1 MLKSFCSYLLIFI
14 SFIFPKTSS
23 FGQTPTTV
31 FLATAKT
38 KTTVLRQ
45 EGFINTLKST
55 PYKLPFVEKIN
66 AQTETDRFQLQ
77 RQQFQTR
84 VSFNGWEEMKQEK
97 KWKQAN
103 ISVEEADKN
112 VLFQDALLD
121 RYALLLDY
129 RAAFKTLNLYQ
140 KIYLVFKDKRDVY
153 QKMAKLS
160 TNFDIEDLI
169 KAEENVYQYQQKI
182 AETEN
187 AIRLMQQFSQ
197 RLLDAKDAVLLDTTN
212 WIPLSKMRD
221 FVANL
226 SKTPTNNALLS
237 QQEAKI
243 GLAQANYDVEKAT
256 TKKIV
261 DYAQMK
267 YGARPT
273 TNLQTEFSIGLG
285 FVVPYRGSSKT
296 VLKRLSFKQLE
307 EKNKLEDI
315 RENLDL
321 QLFSEQQALD
331 IILKEHDLVSQQIND
346 NQTLYAL
353 DHYAQIQG
361 SSPIVLLRMQE
372 LVLQRQARLLDLERE
387 AFVKYIKLL
396 YTTGKLAALPLQN
409 YLSANF
415 DQF

>member
-1 MLKSFCSYLLIFI
+1 MLKSFCFYPLLFTLLIA
-14 SFIFPKTSS
+14 SKTLS

-38 KTTVLRQ
+38 KATILRQ
-45 EGFINTLKST
+45 DGFINTLKST
-55 PYKLPFVEKIN
+55 TYKLPFVEKIN

-103 ISVEEADKN
+103 IGVEEADKN

-121 RYALLLDY
+121 RYALLIDY
-129 RAAFKTLNLYQ
+129 RAALKALNLYQ
-140 KIYLVFKDKRDVY
+140 KIYLVAKDKRDVY

-160 TNFDIEDLI
+160 TSFDIEDLI

-182 AETEN
+182 ADTEG
-187 AIRLMQQFSQ
+187 AIRVMQQFSQ
-197 RLLDAKDAVLLDTTN
+197 RLFESKDVFQLDTMN

-226 SKTPTNNALLS
+226 PKMSANNALLN

-243 GLAQANYDVEKAT
+243 NLAQANYDVEKSS
-256 TKKIV
+256 TKKFI

-273 TNLQTEFSIGLG
+273 NAIQTEFSIGLG

-296 VLKRLSFKQLE
+296 VLKKLSFKQLE

-315 RENLDL
+315 RESLDL
-321 QLFSEQQALD
+321 QLFSAQNDLE
-331 IILKEHDLVSQQIND
+331 IVLKEHDLVSQQIND

-387 AFVKYIKLL
+387 AFVKYVKLL
-396 YTTGKLAALPLQN
+396 YGTGKLATLPLQN
-409 YLSANF
+409 YLSASF
-415 DQF
+415 EGF